1 MRLPSI
7 AATNS
12 VFADDDKPYVFE
24 NPNDLPM
31 ETLVNHVLPYPT
43 EYSSRATK
51 IPGTDEPGYT
61 EIYRNAATP
70 GCIKSH
76 LVPGLD
82 TYHAVFKSSSRRY
95 KDRPCFGVHEY
106 DYENDQHMERYAT
119 ISYGEANERK
129 KNLAA
134 GLLFL
139 LECNPFKDN
148 SLESHQK
155 ITNHVRDYKKYNT
168 DNLSFVVSLCS
179 GNRVEWVLTD
189 LACSSNSITTTAL
202 YDTLGPDA
210 SKYILETTESPV
222 VVASKE
228 HIKHLIELKKQNPTS
243 LQSIIM
249 IVCMD
254 PLSRK
259 DSYLHK
265 MAESVNIKLFEFS
278 QVEKTG
284 AIFPRPEYEPTK
296 ETIFTISFTSGTTGS
311 APKGV
316 LLTQESACAATLAFS
331 LQVPHSQNTKE
342 FAFLPLAHI
351 FERCISA
358 SVFLFGGSSG
368 FPRLGGTPLTLFEDL
383 KLWKP
388 TFMANVPRIFTKLE
402 AGIKASTT
410 DSVSALTRSLYSSV
424 INSKRTKQA
433 SKDGERGSQMIYD
446 TLFTSKIRSLMGFD
460 NMEFVF
466 TGSAPISPD
475 TIQFL
480 KASLGIGMSQGYGL
494 TESFGGVAMSAP
506 FEAKVGTCGTI
517 SPCCECRLRE
527 IPEMGYGVNDEGGAR
542 GELQLRGPQIFVK
555 YYKNPEETKKA
566 LSEDGW
572 FSTGDVAQITDD
584 GKLTIIDR
592 VKNFFKLSQGEY
604 VTPERVENVY
614 LSSNSI
620 LTQCFTH
627 GDPLQ
632 SFLVGI
638 VGVDPANIVNY
649 LKTQC
654 HVSEDEDLST
664 PEKILEVCNRKQV
677 KTRLLLN
684 LNSNLNVD
692 LNGYEKLN
700 NIYIE
705 FEPLRLDRQ
714 VVTPTQKLRR
724 PIAAKF
730 FKKQIDEMYEEG
742 SITRQPK
749 L

>member
-1 MRLPSI
+1 MILPSI
-7 AATNS
+7 AESNS
-12 VFADDDKPYVFE
+12 IFADDDKPYVFE
-24 NPNDLPM
+24 NPNDLPI
-31 ETLVNHVLPYPT
+31 ETLINHVLPYPQ
-43 EYSSRATK
+43 EYSSRAIK
-51 IPGTDEPGYT
+51 IPGTDQEGYT

-70 GCIKSH
+70 GCLKSH
-76 LVPGLD
+76 LIPGLD

-95 KDRPCFGVHEY
+95 KDSPCFGIHQY
-106 DYENDQHMERYAT
+106 DYENEQHTECYAT
-119 ISYGEANERK
+119 ITYGEANQRK

-139 LECNPFKDN
+139 LECNPFRDPT
-148 SLESHQK
+148 LESHQK
-155 ITNHVRDYKKYNT
+155 IANHARDYKTYNA
-168 DNLSFVVSLCS
+168 DNLSFVVAFCS
-179 GNRVEWVLTD
+179 GNRVEWALSD
-189 LACSSNSITTTAL
+189 LACSSNSITSTAL

-210 SKYILETTESPV
+210 SQYILETTEAPV
-222 VVASKE
+222 VIASKE
-228 HIKHLIELKKQNPTS
+228 HVKHLIELKKKNPES
-243 LQSIIM
+243 LASLIM
-249 IVCMD
+249 IICMD
-254 PLSRK
+254 PLFKK
-259 DSYLHK
+259 DGYLHK
-265 MAESVNIKLFEFS
+265 LAEGVNIKLFDFA

-284 AIFPRPEYEPTK
+284 EIFPRAEYEPTT

-316 LLTQESACAATLAFS
+316 LLTQQAACAATLAFS
-331 LQVPHSQNTKE
+331 LQVPHSNKTKE

-351 FERCISA
+351 FERCMSA
-358 SVFLFGGSSG
+358 SVFLFGGSTA

-388 TFMANVPRIFTKLE
+388 TFMANVPRIFTKIE
-402 AGIKASTT
+402 AGIKASTI
-410 DSVSALTRSLYSSV
+410 DSTSPLTRSLYTSV
-424 INSKRTKQA
+424 INSKRVKQA
-433 SKDGERGSQMIYD
+433 SKDGERGSQFIYD
-446 TLFTSKIRSLMGFD
+446 QFFTSKIRSLMGFD
-460 NMEFVF
+460 DMEFVF
-466 TGSAPISPD
+466 TGSAPIAVD
-475 TIQFL
+475 TIEFL

-517 SPCCECRLRE
+517 SPSCECRLRE
-527 IPEMGYGVNDEGGAR
+527 IPEMGYGANDEGGPR
-542 GELQLRGPQIFVK
+542 GELQLRGPQIFKK
-555 YYKNPEETKKA
+555 YYKNPEETAKA

-572 FSTGDVAQITDD
+572 FSTGDVAQITND
-584 GKLTIIDR
+584 GKLKIIDR

-638 VGVDPANIVNY
+638 VGVDPVNIVNY
-649 LKTQC
+649 LHTQC
-654 HVSEDEDLST
+654 HVSESEDLST
-664 PEKILEVCNRKQV
+664 NEKILEVCNRRDV
-677 KTRLLLN
+677 KTRILLN
-684 LNSNLNVD
+684 LNSNLNVN

-705 FEPLRLDRQ
+705 FEPLRLERE

-730 FKKQIDEMYEEG
+730 FKTQIDEMYDEG